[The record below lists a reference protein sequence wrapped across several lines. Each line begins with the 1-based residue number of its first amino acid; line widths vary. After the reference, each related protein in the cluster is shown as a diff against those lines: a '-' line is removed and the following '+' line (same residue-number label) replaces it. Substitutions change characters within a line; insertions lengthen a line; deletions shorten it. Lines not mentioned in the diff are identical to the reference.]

1 MYYIGT
7 DDIDMVKKHKIATF
21 KNSLWEIDKKYFG
34 LSGSE
39 SNNIPIMSDVWAKS
53 KYDYILAVQK
63 KPNQIVREDGK
74 MLWRQKG
81 KRGKYVIV
89 SDGIMT
95 NICL

>member
-1 MYYIGT
+1 
-7 DDIDMVKKHKIATF
+7 MVKKHKIATF
-21 KNSLWEIDKKYFG
+21 KNGLWEIHKKYFG

-95 NICL
+95 NIRL